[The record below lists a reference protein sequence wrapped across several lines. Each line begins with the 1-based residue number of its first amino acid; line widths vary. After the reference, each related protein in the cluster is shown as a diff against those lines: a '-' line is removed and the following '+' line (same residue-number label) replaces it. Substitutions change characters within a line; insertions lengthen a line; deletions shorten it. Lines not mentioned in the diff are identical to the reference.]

1 MRKRTQEAIL
11 TALAALALAVPALAA
26 PQGEGGHGEGEYNIF
41 AGDVGNVFWTV
52 TIFLLVIVVLRR
64 FAWNPILENLK
75 KREDFI
81 RESLDQAKDHRESAV
96 ATLKEYEQK
105 LVAARAEATA
115 IVEEGR
121 RDADVL
127 RHKIEQ
133 EARAEAEKILA
144 RAKREIR
151 IARETAVKDLYDL
164 SGHLATGIAAHIL
177 GRELKVEDQ
186 ERMIDEAIDKMS
198 GLAAD

>member
-1 MRKRTQEAIL
+1 M
-11 TALAALALAVPALAA
+11 
-26 PQGEGGHGEGEYNIF
+26 
-41 AGDVGNVFWTV
+41 
-52 TIFLLVIVVLRR
+52 LR
-64 FAWNPILENLK
+64 
-75 KREDFI
+75 
-81 RESLDQAKDHRESAV
+81 Q
-96 ATLKEYEQK
+96 
-105 LVAARAEATA
+105 
-115 IVEEGR
+115 
-121 RDADVL
+121 
-127 RHKIEQ
+127 KIE
-133 EARAEAEKILA
+133 EDARAEAEKILA